1 MNPAVA
7 DAIDCPT
14 ADWVTISDLHD
25 NPYPIYEKLRSEA
38 PVHWVP
44 AVNRYMV
51 LTYEACHIVEQ
62 DADRFSANE
71 TGSLMKR
78 AMGHSMLRKDDP
90 EHKVDRA
97 SYGSTLRPATIKN
110 HWNAIFQQNSAKYLN
125 ELKSKGPGADFIW
138 DYAAPYAAENLRL
151 ICGFHNASQQ
161 DMQRWS
167 QTMINGTGNYADDP
181 EVWAKSER
189 SAAEVD
195 QAIDEML
202 PYLKDNPDSSLLS
215 GLASMPIPMD
225 AIRANLKMTIGG
237 GLNEPRDVLSTTV
250 WALLTH
256 PEQRDQ
262 VIADPKF
269 FAAAF
274 EESVRW
280 VAPIGMYPREV
291 VEDTVLEGVK
301 VPAGARLGV
310 VVSSANRDPEVWG
323 DPESFDINR
332 PKRPH
337 LAFGGGQHYCA
348 GTWVGRSSVAGVA
361 MPEVFAELPGLRL
374 DPEDPAVIEGWVFRG
389 MTHMPVLWG

>member
-1 MNPAVA
+1 
-7 DAIDCPT
+7 
-14 ADWVTISDLHD
+14 
-25 NPYPIYEKLRSEA
+25 
-38 PVHWVP
+38 
-44 AVNRYMV
+44 
-51 LTYEACHIVEQ
+51 
-62 DADRFSANE
+62 
-71 TGSLMKR
+71 
-78 AMGHSMLRKDDP
+78 
-90 EHKVDRA
+90 
-97 SYGSTLRPATIKN
+97 
-110 HWNAIFQQNSAKYLN
+110 
-125 ELKSKGPGADFIW
+125 
-138 DYAAPYAAENLRL
+138 
-151 ICGFHNASQQ
+151 
-161 DMQRWS
+161 
-167 QTMINGTGNYADDP
+167 MINGTGNYADDP

-310 VVSSANRDPEVWG
+310 VVSSANRDPEVWD

-374 DPEDPAVIEGWVFRG
+374 DPEDPAVMEGWVFRG